1 MTRAIAV
8 GKQASKSEFKTRAL
22 ELFRRVESSGQV
34 VIVTDHGKPTVEIR
48 RYRETARR
56 PLEVLK
62 GSVTAYADPTQPV
75 AGEDWEALA

>member
-1 MTRAIAV
+1 MGEQV
-8 GKQASKSEFKTRAL
+8 SKSEFKARAL
-22 ELFRRVESSGQV
+22 ELFRRVEASGEV

-62 GSVTAYADPTQPV
+62 GSVTAYTDPTQPV
-75 AGEDWEALA
+75 ASEDWEALA